1 MTHKIFT
8 ILFLIIGLYP
18 TITLAEEKKEL
29 PLWEAGLAGGIFSIP
44 HYVGSDQ
51 RYTLPLAIPYI
62 VYRGEIIRA
71 DRDGLRGRLFDEAGI
86 SLDLDFSFGL
96 PVKSSNK
103 ARQGMPDLKFS
114 GQVGPQLNIII
125 AKNKTST
132 LSLHLPWR
140 FTLDTSGSYQGWVTE
155 PSLRYKRNDLLP
167 ALNKMSLRLEAGL
180 LYASQSYNQTYY
192 GVEPIYATVSRP
204 TYQARQGL
212 HSYFADTSLHYNID
226 DHLSI
231 AAVVR
236 MRTLAG
242 SVNRNSPL
250 VRRNS
255 YFSAG
260 IGMVWSFM
268 SSDERVMR

>member
-1 MTHKIFT
+1 MKHKIFT
-8 ILFLIIGLYP
+8 ILFLITGLYP
-18 TITLAEEKKEL
+18 TIALAEEKKEL
-29 PLWEAGLAGGIFSIP
+29 PLWEVGLAGGIFSVP

-62 VYRGEIIRA
+62 IYRGETIRA
-71 DRDGLRGRLFDEAGI
+71 DRGGLRGRLFDEAGI

-125 AKNKTST
+125 AKDKTST

-140 FTLDTSGSYQGWVTE
+140 FALDTNGSYQGWVTE

-167 ALNKMSLRLEAGL
+167 ELNKMSLRLEAGI

-192 GVEPIYATVSRP
+192 GVESIYATASRP
-204 TYQARQGL
+204 TYQAQQGL
-212 HSYFADTSLHYNID
+212 HSYFSDASLRYNID

-231 AAVVR
+231 VAVVR

-242 SVNRNSPL
+242 SINRNSPL
-250 VRRNS
+250 VRQNS
-255 YFSAG
+255 YFSTG

-268 SSDERVMR
+268 SSDEKVMR